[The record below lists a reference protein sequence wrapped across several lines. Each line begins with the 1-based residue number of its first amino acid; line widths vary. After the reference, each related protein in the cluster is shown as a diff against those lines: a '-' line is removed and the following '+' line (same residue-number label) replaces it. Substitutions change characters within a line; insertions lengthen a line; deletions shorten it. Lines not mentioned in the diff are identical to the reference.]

1 MFSLI
6 TLVFAAALTFFAKV
20 YIFVKSSAAI
30 ILYKIFIG
38 IFHKPYYFLTF
49 SCLIK
54 INENMWKD
62 RTQQIDQ
69 LTNKFTE
76 RYLENHNIDDRGQN

>member
-6 TLVFAAALTFFAKV
+6 TLVFAAALTFFANV

-30 ILYKIFIG
+30 ILYKILIG